1 MTYTGTLA
9 GFSRD
14 FRTGKPV
21 VQFLVIGDP
30 EPLNELTG
38 KQLRIDV
45 REVKGK
51 RSLDANGYYWT
62 LITKLGDKLR
72 MSKAHLHNVMIR
84 RYGQPEIIG
93 GKIVYVVI
101 RDTEEAEKQAN
112 EDEYNHL
119 KPTSEVK
126 VGNDGKRYRTY
137 ILMRGSHQYN
147 TKEMSVLIDGLVS
160 ECKEQDIETLPPE
173 ELARL
178 R

>member
-1 MTYTGTLA
+1 MTYMGELA
-9 GFSRD
+9 GLSRD

-21 VQFLVIGDP
+21 VQFQVFGDP
-30 EPLNELTG
+30 EPLNELAG

-45 REVKGK
+45 KEMKSK
-51 RSLDANGYYWT
+51 RSLDANSYYWA
-62 LITKLGDKLR
+62 LLTKLGDKLR
-72 MSKAHLHNVMIR
+72 LSKAYLHNLMIR

-101 RDTEEAEKQAN
+101 RDTDEAQKQAE
-112 EDEYNHL
+112 EDEHNHL
-119 KPTSEVK
+119 RPTSEVK
-126 VGNDGKRYRTY
+126 VGNDGIPYRTY

-147 TKEMSVLIDGLVS
+147 SKEMSVLIDGLVS
-160 ECKEQDIETLPPE
+160 ECKEHNIETLTPE